1 MTNRRTTILTITAV
15 ALISLILPAVASAQN
30 GPWWGQGRGGG
41 DRNRDVYR
49 DRNQDRDY
57 GRNRGGYGYD
67 PRALRDAV
75 HRVEDRSE
83 DFEDRLDRA
92 LDRSR
97 YDDSRREDRIN
108 EVAKEFRDSSRRL
121 KSRFNDGRDLNRS
134 ADEARRLLQISSR
147 IDQFMSRNRLDS
159 RTVSEWNQIRYD
171 LRVIADA
178 YGIRT
183 NDSGYGRGS
192 GGYDPYGGSQRR
204 NDDWWRRIPL
214 PY

>member
-15 ALISLILPAVASAQN
+15 ALISLFLPGIASAQN
-30 GPWWGQGRGGG
+30 GPWWGQGR

-49 DRNQDRDY
+49 DRNRD
-57 GRNRGGYGYD
+57 GYGVD
-67 PRALRDAV
+67 RRALRDAV
-75 HRVEDRSE
+75 HRVEDRSK
-83 DFEDRLDRA
+83 DFEKHIDRA

-121 KSRFNDGRDLNRS
+121 KSRFKDGRDLNRS

-159 RTVSEWNQIRYD
+159 RTMSDWSQIRYD

-178 YGIRT
+178 YGVRT
-183 NDSGYGRGS
+183 RDYDYNRGRGS
-192 GGYDPYGGSQRR
+192 YGGSQRQ
-204 NDDWWRRIPL
+204 NSDWWRRLPL